1 MATGARSKARYAR
14 RIRLGGRAAQLIG
27 PLAFSMLVLLGG
39 ILVSP
44 PADLAQLCGDRGEI
58 LNRLEQGQCPPP
70 ASCAATRSR
79 PKAAGPC
86 PSPVPSARLEPETGH
101 RGRSGPARVIAIDK
115 AWGTPPPTGQP
126 V

>member
-44 PADLAQLCGDRGEI
+44 PADVAQLCGDRGEI
-58 LNRLEQGQCPPP
+58 LNRLEQGHCPPP
-70 ASCAATRSR
+70 ASCAAACLVRRPPDPARRLSR
-79 PKAAGPC
+79 ALAWNP
-86 PSPVPSARLEPETGH
+86 
-101 RGRSGPARVIAIDK
+101 GPA
-115 AWGTPPPTGQP
+115 TGVDP
-126 V
+126 VRRE